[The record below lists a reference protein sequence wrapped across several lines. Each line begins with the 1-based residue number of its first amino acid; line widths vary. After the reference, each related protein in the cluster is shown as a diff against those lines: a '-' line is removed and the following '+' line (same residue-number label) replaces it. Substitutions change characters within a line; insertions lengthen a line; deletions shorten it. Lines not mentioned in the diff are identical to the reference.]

1 MKKKNFLV
9 YAAPFSAIALV
20 GLVSLFSVATGVM
33 LASISADYG
42 VSTAL
47 VGLIPSLSSGG
58 EFLAYVLGGFWKRR
72 RLGIKELAFF
82 FLCLFLVVLGIGL
95 KPPFAVLC
103 LLYLLMGLLVG
114 LLNFSANTVVASSF
128 MENRSRYIS
137 IMYISM
143 GLGCAMASLYP
154 SMALDHGIYWGLIY
168 RQYAG
173 FVALLGMLTMT
184 VLLPRI
190 RQMGEITCGNSVAR
204 GGESALKFL
213 FHTGRWRLGLLC
225 LMAMM
230 YQGHQIALVSWLPA
244 YMTEWLHM
252 ETVNAGVTLTLF
264 SVGLLVSR
272 LIAALLSK
280 QFTTR
285 QMIVGGGLMG
295 AGTLGIGLLTGSAW
309 ALMIACPIAGV
320 VTGWILPMVMSCGHE
335 CFPENPVAVASTI
348 NTASALGGMLF
359 SWLTGA
365 IASLSFPAAIS
376 LTVVNLLIV
385 AALMLMIKFKETG
398 EKQ

>member
-1 MKKKNFLV
+1 MKKKNGLI
-9 YAAPFSAIALV
+9 YTAPFSAIALV
-20 GLVSLFSVATGVM
+20 GLISLFSVATGVM

-58 EFLAYVLGGFWKRR
+58 ESLAYVLGGFWKRR
-72 RLGIKELAFF
+72 RLGMKELAVY

-103 LLYLLMGLLVG
+103 LLYTLMGLLVG
-114 LLNFSANTVVASSF
+114 LLNFAANTVVASSF
-128 MENRSRYIS
+128 VEDRSRYIS

-154 SMALDHGIYWGLIY
+154 SMALDRGTYWGLIY

-173 FVALLGMLTMT
+173 FVALLGMLTMA

-190 RQMGEITCGNSVAR
+190 RKLGEISCGTSVAR
-204 GGESALKFL
+204 GGESTLKFL
-213 FHTGRWRLGLLC
+213 AHTGKGRLGLLC

-252 ETVNAGVTLTLF
+252 ETVSAGVTLTLF
-264 SVGLLVSR
+264 SIGLLVSR

-280 QFTTR
+280 RFTTR
-285 QMIVGGGLMG
+285 QMIVVGCLMG
-295 AGTLGIGLLTGSAW
+295 AAALGTGLLTGSAW
-309 ALMIACPIAGV
+309 VLMIACPAAGL
-320 VTGWILPMVMSCGHE
+320 VTGWILPMVMSCGHD

-365 IASLSFPAAIS
+365 IASHSFPAAIS
-376 LTVVNLLIV
+376 LTVINLLID
-385 AALMLMIKFKETG
+385 AALMLLLKSEATG